1 MVKILYQ
8 NKKNFSDSFKQILVK
23 REKIDS
29 SVDLVVD
36 NIIKKIKGYSDSA
49 LIDFT
54 KKYDN
59 FKVSN
64 INQLLVK
71 KQEIEKS
78 KKIIDPKVLS
88 SLKSAIKRIKDYHKR
103 QIPKNDFFRDKHGVL
118 LGGIWNPIESVGLYV
133 PGGTAAYPSSLI
145 MNAVPAIVAGVK
157 RIIILYLI

>member
-8 NKKNFSDSFKQILVK
+8 NMKNFSDSFKQILVK

-64 INQLLVK
+64 INQLLFK
-71 KQEIEKS
+71 K
-78 KKIIDPKVLS
+78 
-88 SLKSAIKRIKDYHKR
+88 
-103 QIPKNDFFRDKHGVL
+103 
-118 LGGIWNPIESVGLYV
+118 
-133 PGGTAAYPSSLI
+133 
-145 MNAVPAIVAGVK
+145 
-157 RIIILYLI
+157 